1 MSQDPFNFKFPF
13 VNMMPDDMGDSNLM
27 LNSMKM
33 MGQAWQNF
41 ASVAPQ
47 ASAMAMDPNELEK
60 RIEELK
66 SVESWLKLNLSM
78 LSSSIHSLE
87 IQKANLEHFNSM
99 MEIMSEP
106 MKAAQASSAFTS
118 QQPQPKDKVE
128 VATEQA
134 TSSTPTSPNDTTSE
148 AAEDTSDEQANFT
161 ESSNLVQDQALNWF
175 NLLGD
180 QFKSIV
186 ASVASNTQTEA
197 SEEKGDEKTVEKS
210 NEQTEAPKAAAKKAT
225 NKTAKKAST
234 TKKTTAKKAAIKRS
248 SKSVAKKT
256 TAAKKVAAKRTDEQ

>member
-47 ASAMAMDPNELEK
+47 ASAMAMDPNELDK

-66 SVESWLKLNLSM
+66 AVESWLKLNLSM

-87 IQKANLEHFNSM
+87 IQKANLQHFNSM

-106 MKAAQASSAFTS
+106 IKAAQTPSAFTPE
-118 QQPQPKDKVE
+118 QPQPEDKVKT
-128 VATEQA
+128 VAEQPGSSTTSDTSETTEGTSEKQTSFA
-134 TSSTPTSPNDTTSE
+134 ETSS
-148 AAEDTSDEQANFT
+148 
-161 ESSNLVQDQALNWF
+161 LVQDQALNWF
-175 NLLGD
+175 SLLGD
-180 QFKSIV
+180 QFKNIV
-186 ASVASNTQTEA
+186 ASVATSTPAEA
-197 SEEKGDEKTVEKS
+197 SDEKAVEEAVEKPQ
-210 NEQTEAPKAAAKKAT
+210 EQTETPKAAAKKAT
-225 NKTAKKAST
+225 KKTAKKASV
-234 TKKTTAKKAAIKRS
+234 AKKAAAKKS

-256 TAAKKVAAKRTDEQ
+256 TAAKKVATKKADDQ